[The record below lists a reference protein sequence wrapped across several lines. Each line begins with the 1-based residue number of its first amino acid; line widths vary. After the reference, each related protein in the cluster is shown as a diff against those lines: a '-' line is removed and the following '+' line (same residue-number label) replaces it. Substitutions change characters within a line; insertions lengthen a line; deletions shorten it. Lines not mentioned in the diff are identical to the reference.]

1 MKIRPYTW
9 TLMFLLLNITI
20 TGCSTAVV
28 HKSLKDDLKS
38 SPYQIKVLSKI
49 PANEIFIPVKEYQP
63 VFAGGSD
70 LVSLLFTLG
79 EKAVS
84 QGINEAKKSVAR
96 KRILPLREASADMD
110 FREQYWNT
118 LKETLDGSSWL
129 KVKQLDRRTLGYTKE
144 EFADVTAPFLIL
156 TTFYQ
161 LSGDSQVLVIQ
172 TKANLYLHDLDLNSP
187 DYFGFYTYFSGK
199 VGKSDEKDDDAI
211 KLWAQDGAKIYRTAV
226 AEGIEQNMS
235 MFKMDLLDRET
246 NLANVSDEEIN
257 MRILSPISG
266 EIQTFHGH
274 LISRKESRILLREKG
289 GNLFSIAT
297 DLEKPLEESPEEHD

>member
-9 TLMFLLLNITI
+9 TLIFLFVASLLQ
-20 TGCSTAVV
+20 GCSTAVV
-28 HKSLKDDLKS
+28 HKSLTDDLKS

-49 PANEIFIPVKEYQP
+49 PANEILIPVKERKTISP
-63 VFAGGSD
+63 AGGN
-70 LVSLLFTLG
+70 LVSLLFMLG
-79 EKAVS
+79 ETAVNK
-84 QGINEAKKSVAR
+84 GLNEAKKSAAR
-96 KRILPLREASADMD
+96 KRVLPLREASADMD

-129 KVKQLDRRTLGYTKE
+129 KVQQLDRRTLGYTKE
-144 EFADVTAPFLIL
+144 EAADMTAPFLIL

-161 LSGDSQVLVIQ
+161 LSGDSQVLVVQ
-172 TKANLYLHDLDLNSP
+172 TGANLYLHDLKSR

-199 VGKSDEKDDDAI
+199 VGKNNEKDDDAI

-246 NLANVSDEEIN
+246 NLTKVSDEEIN
-257 MRILSPISG
+257 MRILDPISG
-266 EIQTFHGH
+266 VIHTFQGH

-297 DLEKPLEESPEEHD
+297 DLEKPEEESPEEHD